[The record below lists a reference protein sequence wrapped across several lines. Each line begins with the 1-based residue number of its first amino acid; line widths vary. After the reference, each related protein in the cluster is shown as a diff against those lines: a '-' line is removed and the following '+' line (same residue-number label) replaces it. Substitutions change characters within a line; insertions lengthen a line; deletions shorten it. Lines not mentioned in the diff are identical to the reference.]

1 MDAFLSDLGHG
12 VRLLLRR
19 PGFTAVAVLSLA
31 LGIGLNTT
39 LFSVVNAVLFRG
51 TPVADPD
58 RLVEIYSSAGAEL
71 PHFTS
76 SWPDYLSIVEGTN
89 VFTGVAAHS
98 FVRGILSTGGEP
110 ALVTGEA
117 VSANYFD
124 ILGIRPALG
133 RGFLAEENVGE
144 GQHPV
149 LVMSHRLWQRRF
161 AGRPEVVG
169 QTLQLS
175 GIAYQVVGVA
185 PARFTGVLPGLQ
197 PEFWVPATMVER
209 LSNAGV
215 QSTTNNDPGATRLAQ
230 RGNRW
235 LFLKGRLAPGRS
247 AAEAQAQLEA
257 LFARLARDYPVTND
271 RTKASVLPA
280 AGIRFHPMLDGYVK
294 AASAVL
300 LAAVGLVLV
309 IACANVANM
318 LLARGAART
327 RELAVRAA
335 VGASRGRLLRQL
347 LSESLALAALG
358 GALGVLLAVAA
369 TRLIAAGL
377 ATDALPVPIAFD
389 LRPDAS
395 VLAFAALASLATT
408 VLFGLLP
415 AWTGSSLALV
425 PSLKADATGE
435 RSPRRRVTLRDGLVV
450 AQLAL
455 SLVLLVAGALLTRGL
470 LRARGTE
477 IGFDPAPLAALSFDL
492 QMNGYDEA
500 RALAFRKRVVAEL
513 QAVPGV
519 SAVSLASRLP
529 LAPDVNMEG
538 LRIRGHHQ
546 AQDDST
552 PIDAVSVGSDYFRTV
567 GVPLVEG
574 RGFTEDEVEREANVA
589 VVNQAFARKY
599 WPGQSALGQAVYTAG
614 FDHDPHVVVGVAR
627 DHKVRSVGEP
637 STPYLHLPAARSRR
651 LSLVVRT
658 AQPAA
663 VALPALRA
671 AVLRLEPAVVFT
683 EDASATEIAATTLAP
698 TRIGAALLGAFGSLA
713 LLLASVG
720 LYGVIAY
727 SVSQR
732 TRELG
737 VRTALGAR
745 RGDLVRLVLGHGA
758 RLAMVGVCVGA
769 LLAALVGRVFG
780 ALLYGVSPLD
790 PLAYGLAAA
799 ILLLVSAAANLVPAL
814 AAARV
819 DPIRAL
825 RSE

>member
-1 MDAFLSDLGHG
+1 MDAFLNDLGHG
-12 VRLLLRR
+12 VRLLVRR
-19 PGFTAVAVLSLA
+19 PGFSAVAVLSLA

-51 TPVADPD
+51 TPVADPE

-76 SWPDYLSIVEGTN
+76 SWPDYLSIVEGTS
-89 VFTGVAAHS
+89 VFAGVAAHS

-124 ILGIRPALG
+124 VLGVRPALG
-133 RGFLAEENVGE
+133 RGFLPEENVGE

-149 LVMSHRLWQRRF
+149 LVLSQRMWQRRF
-161 AGRPEVVG
+161 AGRADVVG
-169 QTLQLS
+169 QALQLS

-197 PEFWVPATMVER
+197 PDFWVPATMVER
-209 LSNAGV
+209 LSNTGV
-215 QSTTNNDPGATRLAQ
+215 QSTTNNDPGATRLQQ

-235 LFLKGRLAPGRS
+235 LFLKGRLAPGQN
-247 AAEAQAQLEA
+247 AAQAQAQLEA
-257 LFARLARDYPVTND
+257 LFVRLARDHPATND
-271 RTKASVLPA
+271 KTKPTVLPA

-300 LAAVGLVLV
+300 LGAVALVLV

-335 VGASRGRLLRQL
+335 VGASRGRLVRQL
-347 LSESLALAALG
+347 LSESFALAALG
-358 GALGVLLAVAA
+358 GAIGVLLAVAA

-389 LRPDAS
+389 LRPDAT
-395 VLAFAALASLATT
+395 VLTFAALLSLATT

-435 RSPRRRVTLRDGLVV
+435 RSPRRRVTVRDVLVV

-470 LRARGTE
+470 LQARGTE
-477 IGFDPAPLAALSFDL
+477 VGFDPRPLAALTFDL

-500 RALAFRKRVVAEL
+500 RALAFRKRVMAEL
-513 QAVPGV
+513 RAVPGV
-519 SAVSLASRLP
+519 SGVTLASRLP

-538 LRIRGHHQ
+538 VRIRGRHQ

-552 PIDAVSVGSDYFRTV
+552 PIDAVSVGPDYFRTV

-574 RGFTEDEVEREANVA
+574 RAFTEDEVEREAKFA
-589 VVNQAFARKY
+589 VVNQAFALKY
-599 WPGQSALGQAVYTAG
+599 WPGQSALGQAVYAAG

-637 STPYLHLPAARSRR
+637 STPYLHLPAPPSRR

-658 AQPAA
+658 AQPAN

-683 EDASATEIAATTLAP
+683 EDASGTEIAATTLAP
-698 TRIGAALLGAFGSLA
+698 ARIGAALLGAFGSLA
-713 LLLASVG
+713 LLLAAVG

-732 TRELG
+732 TREMG

-758 RLAMVGVCVGA
+758 RLATVGACIGA

-790 PLAYGLAAA
+790 PLAYALAGGV
-799 ILLLVSAAANLVPAL
+799 LLLVAAAANLMPAL

-825 RSE
+825 RTE

>member
-1 MDAFLSDLGHG
+1 MDQFIHDLGHG
-12 VRLLLRR
+12 IRLLVRR

-39 LFSVVNAVLFRG
+39 LFSVVNAVLFRS
-51 TPVADPD
+51 TSVADPG
-58 RLVEIYSSAGAEL
+58 RLVEIYSSASAEL

-76 SWPDYLSIVEGTN
+76 SYPDYLSIVEGTD
-89 VFTGVAAHS
+89 VFTGVAAHA

-110 ALVTGEA
+110 ALATGEA

-124 ILGIRPALG
+124 LLGVRPVLG
-133 RGFLAEENVGE
+133 RGFLPEENVGE

-149 LVMSHRLWQRRF
+149 LVMGHGLWQRRF
-161 AGRPEVVG
+161 GGRPDIVG
-169 QTLQLS
+169 QSLQLS
-175 GIAYQVVGVA
+175 GVAYQVVGVA
-185 PARFTGVLPGLQ
+185 PPGFTGVVPGLQ

-209 LSNAGV
+209 LSFGGV
-215 QSTTNNDPGATRLAQ
+215 QASTDNDPGETRLQQ

-247 AAEAQAQLEA
+247 AAEAQAQVGA
-257 LFARLARDYPVTND
+257 LFARLARDYPTTND
-271 RTKASVLPA
+271 KTKATVLPA
-280 AGIRFHPMLDGYVK
+280 TGIRFHPMLDGYVK

-327 RELAVRAA
+327 RELALRAA
-335 VGASRGRLLRQL
+335 VGASRGRLVRQL
-347 LSESLALAALG
+347 LSESLALAAAG
-358 GALGVLLAVAA
+358 GVLGVLVAVWA
-369 TRLIAAGL
+369 TRLLAGL
-377 ATDALPVPIAFD
+377 ATDSLPLPVVFD
-389 LRPDAS
+389 LRPDRA
-395 VLAFAALASLATT
+395 VLAFAVLVSLATT

-415 AWTGSSLALV
+415 AWTGSALALV
-425 PSLKADATGE
+425 PSLKADATGAG
-435 RSPRRRVTLRDGLVV
+435 PVRRRVTLRDGLVV

-470 LRARGTE
+470 QRARGSDL
-477 IGFDPAPLAALSFDL
+477 GFDPTPLASLSFNL

-519 SAVSLASRLP
+519 SAVALASRLP
-529 LAPDVNMEG
+529 LAPDINMEG
-538 LRIRGHHQ
+538 IRIQGQHQ
-546 AQDDST
+546 AQDEPT
-552 PIDAVSVGSDYFRTV
+552 PIDTVSVGPDYFRAV

-574 RGFTEDEVEREANVA
+574 RAFTEDEVEREAKVA
-589 VVNQAFARKY
+589 VVNEAFARRY
-599 WPGQSALGQAVYTAG
+599 WPGQSALGQTLYASG
-614 FDHDPHVVVGVAR
+614 FDHAPHVVVGVAR

-637 STPYLHLPAARSRR
+637 STPYLHLPAARSR
-651 LSLVVRT
+651 SIALVVRT
-658 AQPAA
+658 AQPASA
-663 VALPALRA
+663 ALPALRA

-683 EDASATEIAATTLAP
+683 EDASATEVAATTLAP
-698 TRIGAALLGAFGSLA
+698 TRIGAALLGAFGALA
-713 LLLASVG
+713 LLLAAVG

-737 VRTALGAR
+737 VRTALGAE

-758 RLAMVGVCVGA
+758 RLALVGVGAGA
-769 LLAALVGRVFG
+769 LVAALVGRVFG

-790 PLAYGLAAA
+790 PLAYALAAA
-799 ILLLVSAAANLVPAL
+799 ILLAVAAAANLAPAL

-819 DPIRAL
+819 DPMRAL

>member
-1 MDAFLSDLGHG
+1 MDAFLNDLRHG
-12 VRLLLRR
+12 VRLLVRR

-51 TPVADPD
+51 TSVADPE
-58 RLVEIYSSAGAEL
+58 RLVEIYSSAGTEL

-76 SWPDYLSIVEGTN
+76 SYPDYLAFVEETSI
-89 VFTGVAAHS
+89 FTGVAAHA
-98 FVRGILSTGGEP
+98 FVRGILSSGGEP
-110 ALVTGEA
+110 VLATGEA

-124 ILGIRPALG
+124 VLGIRPARG
-133 RGFLAEENVGE
+133 RSFLPEENVGE

-149 LVMSHRLWQRRF
+149 LLLSHGLWQRRF
-161 AGRPEVVG
+161 GGRTDIVG

-175 GIAYQVVGVA
+175 GLAYQVVGIA
-185 PARFTGVLPGLQ
+185 PRGFTGVVPGLQ
-197 PEFWVPATMVER
+197 PDFWVPATMVER
-209 LSNAGV
+209 FSSAGV
-215 QSTTNNDPGATRLAQ
+215 QSTTDNDPGATRLQQ

-247 AAEAQAQLEA
+247 AKEAQAEVET
-257 LFARLARDYPVTND
+257 LFARLAKDYPATNEKT
-271 RTKASVLPA
+271 RGSVLPA

-335 VGASRGRLLRQL
+335 VGASRARLVRQL
-347 LSESLALAALG
+347 LSESLVLAALG
-358 GALGVLLAVAA
+358 GVLGVLLAFGA
-369 TRLIAAGL
+369 TRLLAGL
-377 ATDALPVPIAFD
+377 GTISAPVPVAFD
-389 LRPDAS
+389 LQPDGT
-395 VLAFAALASLATT
+395 VLAFAALVSLATT

-425 PSLKADATGE
+425 PSLKADAAGGG
-435 RSPRRRVTLRDGLVV
+435 SLRRRVTLRDALVV

-455 SLVLLVAGALLTRGL
+455 SLVLLVAGALLMRGL
-470 LRARGTE
+470 QRARGTE
-477 IGFDPAPLAALSFDL
+477 LGFDPTALVSLSFDL

-519 SAVSLASRLP
+519 SAVTVASRLP

-546 AQDDST
+546 PQDEPT
-552 PIDAVSVGSDYFRTV
+552 PIDAVGVGPDYFKTV

-574 RGFTEDEVEREANVA
+574 RAFSEDEVEREAKVA
-589 VVNQAFARKY
+589 VVNEAFARKY
-599 WPGQSALGQAVYTAG
+599 WPGQSALGQPIHTSG
-614 FDHDPHVVVGVAR
+614 FDHEPHVVVGVAR

-651 LSLVVRT
+651 LSLVVGT
-658 AQPAA
+658 AQPAS

-683 EDASATEIAATTLAP
+683 EDASATEVAATTLAP

-713 LLLASVG
+713 LLLAAVG

-727 SVSQR
+727 SVSRR

-737 VRTALGAR
+737 VRTALGAQR
-745 RGDLVRLVLGHGA
+745 SDLVRLVLRHGA
-758 RLAMVGVCVGA
+758 RLAMVGVALGA
-769 LLAALVGRVFG
+769 LIAALVGRVFG

-790 PLAYGLAAA
+790 PLAYALAAA
-799 ILLLVSAAANLVPAL
+799 ILLLVAAAANLVPAL

>member
-1 MDAFLSDLGHG
+1 MDAFLNDLGHG
-12 VRLLLRR
+12 VRLLVRR

-89 VFTGVAAHS
+89 VFAGVAAHS

-110 ALVTGEA
+110 ALATGEA

-124 ILGIRPALG
+124 VLGVRPALG
-133 RGFLAEENVGE
+133 RGFLPEENIGE

-149 LVMSHRLWQRRF
+149 LVLAHTLWRRRF
-161 AGRPEVVG
+161 GGKPDVVG
-169 QTLQLS
+169 QSLQLS
-175 GIAYQVVGVA
+175 GLAYQVVGVA
-185 PARFTGVLPGLQ
+185 PAGFTGVIPGLQ
-197 PEFWVPATMVER
+197 PDFWVPAMMVER
-209 LSNAGV
+209 LNSAGV
-215 QSTTNNDPGATRLAQ
+215 QSTTDNDPGSTDLQ
-230 RGNRW
+230 RRGYRW
-235 LFLKGRLAPGRS
+235 LFLKARLAPGRS
-247 AAEAQAQLEA
+247 AKEAQAQVET
-257 LFARLARDYPVTND
+257 LFARLARDYPVTNEK
-271 RTKASVLPA
+271 TKGTVLPA
-280 AGIRFHPMLDGYVK
+280 AGIRFHPLLDGYLK

-300 LAAVGLVLV
+300 LAAVALVLV

-318 LLARGAART
+318 LLARGASRS

-335 VGASRGRLLRQL
+335 VGASRARLVRQL
-347 LSESLALAALG
+347 SSESLVLAALG
-358 GALGVLLAVAA
+358 GALGVLVAVGA
-369 TRLIAAGL
+369 TRALTGVGS
-377 ATDALPVPIAFD
+377 DVLPVPIVFD
-389 LRPDAS
+389 LQPDGT
-395 VLAFAALASLATT
+395 VLAFAALVSLATT

-415 AWTGSSLALV
+415 AWTSSSLALV

-435 RSPRRRVTLRDGLVV
+435 GPLRRRVTLRDGLVI

-470 LRARGTE
+470 LRARGIE
-477 IGFDPAPLAALSFDL
+477 LGFDPTPLSSLSFDL

-513 QAVPGV
+513 QATPGV
-519 SAVSLASRLP
+519 SAAALASRLP

-538 LRIRGHHQ
+538 IHIRGHHQ
-546 AQDDST
+546 PQDEPT
-552 PIDAVSVGSDYFRTV
+552 PIDAVRVGSDYFKAV

-574 RGFTEDEVEREANVA
+574 RGFTEDEVEREAKVV
-589 VVNQAFARKY
+589 VVNEAFARKY
-599 WPGQSALGQAVYTAG
+599 WPGQSALGQPIHSSG
-614 FDHDPHVVVGVAR
+614 FDHEPHVVVGVAR

-637 STPYLHLPAARSRR
+637 STPYLHFPASRSSRI
-651 LSLVVRT
+651 SLVVRT
-658 AQPAA
+658 AQPAKT
-663 VALPALRA
+663 ALPALRA
-671 AVLRLEPAVVFT
+671 AVHRLEPAVVFT
-683 EDASATEIAATTLAP
+683 EDAPATEVAATTLVP
-698 TRIGAALLGAFGSLA
+698 TRIGAALLGGFGSLA
-713 LLLASVG
+713 LLLAAVG

-732 TRELG
+732 TREMG
-737 VRTALGAR
+737 VRTALGAQ
-745 RGDLVRLVLGHGA
+745 RGDLVRLVLRHGT
-758 RLAMVGVCVGA
+758 RLAFVGVGLGA
-769 LLAALVGRVFG
+769 LLAALVGRVFS

-790 PLAYGLAAA
+790 PLAYALAAA
-799 ILLLVSAAANLVPAL
+799 ILLLVAAAANLVPAL